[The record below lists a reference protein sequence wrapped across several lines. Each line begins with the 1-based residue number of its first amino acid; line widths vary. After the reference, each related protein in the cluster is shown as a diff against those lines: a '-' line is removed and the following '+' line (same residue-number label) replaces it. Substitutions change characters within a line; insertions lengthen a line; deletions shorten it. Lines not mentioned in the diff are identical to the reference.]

1 MDLFTGTL
9 DANGRTAFTLDLPQ
23 ATNAPGMLRANITTR
38 VFEPGGDASI
48 STLTVPYSP
57 FTSYVGINLNQPKG
71 RYMETDK
78 NHTFDVVTLNAEGR
92 PVDRG
97 NLEYEDLP
105 HRLELVVEQ
114 GR

>member
-1 MDLFTGTL
+1 MPTGAQPL
-9 DANGRTAFTLDLPQ
+9 HWIC
-23 ATNAPGMLRANITTR
+23 LRQQMRR
-38 VFEPGGDASI
+38 VCYVPTSPPACLNPEGDASI